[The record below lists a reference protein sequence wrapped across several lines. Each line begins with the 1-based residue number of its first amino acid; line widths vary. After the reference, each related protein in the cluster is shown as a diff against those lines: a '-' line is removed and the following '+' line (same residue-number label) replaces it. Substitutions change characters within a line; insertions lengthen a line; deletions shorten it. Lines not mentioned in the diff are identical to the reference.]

1 MAANKN
7 YSHIS
12 ECWDAIREA
21 KTIKEV
27 ESLFRDFPRWS
38 GDWDIMVEDGQYVV
52 YNTWRDEQCKVFYTD
67 SEALD
72 IEVEEKVEC

>member
-27 ESLFRDFPRWS
+27 EKLFRDFPRWS
-38 GDWDIMVEDGQYVV
+38 GDWEVIAKDDHYVI
-52 YNTWRDEQCKVFYTD
+52 YNIWYDEQCAVFDVDRET
-67 SEALD
+67 LD
-72 IEVEEKVEC
+72 IEVEE

>member
-1 MAANKN
+1 MTTDKN
-7 YSHIS
+7 YFHIS

-27 ESLFRDFPRWS
+27 EKLFRDFPRWS

-52 YNTWRDEQCKVFYTD
+52 YNTWFDEQCDVFDVDRET
-67 SEALD
+67 LD
-72 IEVEEKVEC
+72 IEVKE